1 MTIVKSFLSI
11 VNHPFINVHPKVAEL
26 ILRASERLA
35 FSRGIKYYGEVG
47 LRLLEC
53 YCDVTCQRITLETLK
68 TSQIERI
75 LWEFALALSGNAL
88 IVADEKYLRTNT
100 RRLFDAITEIRTE
113 EPDTFPLFWDFNRYA
128 HQLREETPKLNAT
141 SQQLTYWAGWPVV
154 TDKNKMVRL
163 RLAQVVHSHGPTFAA
178 DIYREVNRYY
188 TKRSRSLL
196 SNWNQ
201 MFDYLASHGTEYPE
215 SNFRTEQGVKRFMHS
230 YTYHHFSKAKAS
242 GNDPQSEIK
251 NWNRFVG
258 GLEKCLCHTKIW
270 AALSTPIKRPP
281 PSTKP
286 SSETKTRKL
295 EDGLLV
301 QEKLLTTIPLTV
313 TDSEAMELLF
323 FHIKNDLSIVR
334 KWATHEAADLKA
346 RQTRR
351 SELAAQGT
359 PIYIYEGRGV
369 KLKYSLADICATL
382 ENAGSQVPSAFL
394 CKVYRTLTG
403 KKISAFGL
411 ATAFG
416 FPTAGTLMAHQ
427 TLLVLE
433 HPQITTEALR
443 DLELYNEDGAMTGF
457 DAELK
462 TLTMYKKRKDSEVRE
477 QIIELTDYT
486 VSIVKEI
493 IDITTVL
500 RKKQIHANHD
510 NHRLLFLTSGNAF
523 FPIAKASATSWS
535 EKTFEN
541 SSGQRQLITTQF
553 QPHCDLEKTELLEF
567 ITKVR
572 LTRIRTSRAVEIY
585 LKTRNPEDMSKA
597 LGHEH
602 YYPELLGHY
611 LPECILGF
619 IKARWI
625 RIFQKNIVCEAMK
638 DSPYLLRATKFAT
651 MEELHLFLE
660 NHSINMPPE
669 AIDPERNED
678 KPKANNPE
686 AVISISEPF
695 LVSLLSLEV
704 AVNEATNQDR
714 LCGRAVYWSVFA
726 NKLKSVITNGYDRTL
741 KKRLKNAIE
750 LADPTKMKALIYV

>member
-1 MTIVKSFLSI
+1 MTIVKSFLCI
-11 VNHPFINVHPKVAEL
+11 ANHPFMNVHPKVAEL

-35 FSRGIKYYGEVG
+35 LNHSGKYYGEVG

-53 YCDVTCQRITLETLK
+53 YCDITCQRITLETLK
-68 TSQIERI
+68 TPLIEHI
-75 LWEFALALSGNAL
+75 LWDFALNMSGNAL
-88 IVADEKYLRTNT
+88 IVADEKYIRTHT
-100 RRLFDAITEIRTE
+100 RRLFDAITEVRTE
-113 EPDTFPLFWDFNRYA
+113 VPEIFPLLWNSNRYTR
-128 HQLREETPKLNAT
+128 QLREGTPQLTAT
-141 SQQLTYWAGWPVV
+141 SQQLTYWAGWPIV
-154 TDKNKMVRL
+154 TDKNKIVRM

-178 DIYREVNRYY
+178 NIYREVKRYY
-188 TKRSRSLL
+188 TKRSGSLL
-196 SNWNQ
+196 SSWNQ
-201 MFDYLASHGTEYPE
+201 MFDYIASHSDECPE
-215 SNFRTEQGVKRFMHS
+215 SQFQTEEGVKRFMHS
-230 YTYHHFSKAKAS
+230 YTYYHFGAARAA
-242 GNDPQSEIK
+242 GNDPQSQIK
-251 NWNRFVG
+251 NWSRFVG
-258 GLEKCLCHTKIW
+258 GLEKCLCQTKVW

-281 PSTKP
+281 PSTKS

-323 FHIKNDLSIVR
+323 YHIKKDLSIVR
-334 KWATHEAADLKA
+334 KWATHEAADLTA
-346 RQTRR
+346 RKTRR
-351 SELAAQGT
+351 LELAERGT
-359 PIYIYEGRGV
+359 PISIFAGRGV

-382 ENAGSQVPSAFL
+382 ENADSQVPIAFL

-403 KKISAFGL
+403 KKVSAFDL
-411 ATAFG
+411 ATKFG

-443 DLELYNEDGAMTGF
+443 DLELYNEDGVMTGF
-457 DAELK
+457 DADLK

-500 RKKQIHANHD
+500 RKKQIHANDD

-523 FPIAKASATSWS
+523 SPIAKAAATSWS
-535 EKTFEN
+535 EHTFKN
-541 SSGQRQLITTQF
+541 SAVQRQLITTQF

-567 ITKVR
+567 IKKVR

-638 DSPYLLRATKFAT
+638 DSPYLLRATKFST

-704 AVNEATNQDR
+704 AVNEAANQDR

-726 NKLKSVITNGYDRTL
+726 NKLRSVITNGYDRTL